1 MNTDRQA
8 RCESFRRFLGGGS
21 AERPYVALDPSSF
34 AAEYAGKWGGHPT
47 AEDNLAFHEA
57 FPSDAPLTAWLPPEE
72 FFGALAWRRT
82 LLREEPDGPVYE
94 ETLEAP
100 GGPYRRVVAHKRGMT
115 EWLLEPAVKGPDD
128 LALVDHYAQCVRTGA
143 ADYARAMA
151 EQLPDCAAL
160 GYLPAAVVLTA
171 FEAYYLVDYTDAPL
185 LWHDAP
191 ERFAATVARVHEANL
206 AVIERLMGRGVELVA
221 MGSAGLELLSPT
233 IFDEAIIPHA
243 RETTDLVRS
252 LDGFT
257 SYHICGHSR
266 QLLETGRIDAIR
278 PTWFETISPP
288 PCGNN
293 PSLSESLSQLDEEI
307 ISKGNLPLE
316 LLRDGTPAEVVRAVE
331 VIRQQ
336 TRGRRHI
343 VGQADATILS
353 GTPAENIRAF
363 VEAAESIG

>member
-1 MNTDRQA
+1 MTMDRQA
-8 RCESFRRFLGGGS
+8 RCESFRRFLKGEP
-21 AERPYVALDPSSF
+21 AERPYVVLDPSSF
-34 AAEYAGKWGGHPT
+34 AAEFAGKWGGHAT

-57 FPSDAPLTAWLPPEE
+57 FPSDAPLTAWLPPEG
-72 FFGALAWRRT
+72 FFEALSWRRA

-128 LALVDHYAQCVRTGA
+128 LALVDHYAQCVREGA
-143 ADYARAMA
+143 EAYARAMA
-151 EQLPDCAAL
+151 DQLPDCAPL

-185 LWHDAP
+185 LWYDAP
-191 ERFAATVARVHEANL
+191 ERFAATVALVHEANL
-206 AVIERLMGRGVELVA
+206 ALIERLFEHGVEMVA

-233 IFDEAIIPHA
+233 IFDQAIIPQA
-243 RETTDLVRS
+243 RETTGLVRS
-252 LDGFT
+252 VGGGT

-278 PTWFETISPP
+278 PTWFETVSPP

-293 PSLSESLSQLDEEI
+293 PDLSESLSYLDEGI
-307 ISKGNLPLE
+307 VSKGHLPLE
-316 LLRDGTPAEVVRAVE
+316 VLRDGTPAEVVRAVE
-331 VIRQQ
+331 AIREQ
-336 TRGRRHI
+336 TRTRRHI

-353 GTPAENIRAF
+353 GTPVENIRAF
-363 VEAAESIG
+363 VEAAEALG